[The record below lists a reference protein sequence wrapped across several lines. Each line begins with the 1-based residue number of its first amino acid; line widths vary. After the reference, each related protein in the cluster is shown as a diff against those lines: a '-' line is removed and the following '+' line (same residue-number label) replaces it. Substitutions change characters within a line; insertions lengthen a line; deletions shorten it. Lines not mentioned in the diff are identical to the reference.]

1 MKSYRDAGV
10 DMDKGDRFVDFI
22 KAIRSPAIDPG
33 IGGFSA
39 AIDVASLGMRHPV
52 LLTTTDG
59 VGTKILVAQR
69 LGKLDTVGIDLVA
82 MCVNDL
88 VVCGARPVQFLDY
101 IACGRIQE
109 DRLQALMKGIV
120 RGCELA
126 GCRLGGGETAE
137 MPDVYGPDEFDL
149 AGFAVGAVE
158 KDGSCRA
165 WPTSG
170 PATSSSASPRRVSTP
185 TACPWPARRC
195 PRASGACC
203 SSPPGS
209 TRPRCPRCA
218 PRATCW
224 PRPTSPAAAC
234 TATSRTRW
242 QRRPTAPRLA
252 ESAATSSRH
261 RLVGHPLQRPVPA
274 RKALPRAPGACCSS
288 PRESTRPRWPRC
300 APRATCWPPPT
311 SRAAACTATSS
322 GWCRAG
328 LTITFSWDWPVPEVF
343 RRIQESG
350 GVSDAEMRAVFNLGI
365 GIALV
370 THPDRVAALD
380 AAARAAGFS
389 LLRIGTLERG

>member
-1 MKSYRDAGV
+1 VKSYRDAGV

-22 KAIRSPAIDPG
+22 KAIGSPAIDPG

-39 AIDVASLGMRHPV
+39 SIDIGSLGMRNPV

-101 IACGRIQE
+101 IACGRLQE
-109 DRLQALMKGIV
+109 ERLQALMKGIV

-158 KDGSCRA
+158 KE
-165 WPTSG
+165 
-170 PATSSSASPRRVSTP
+170 
-185 TACPWPARRC
+185 
-195 PRASGACC
+195 
-203 SSPPGS
+203 
-209 TRPRCPRCA
+209 
-218 PRATCW
+218 
-224 PRPTSPAAAC
+224 
-234 TATSRTRW
+234 
-242 QRRPTAPRLA
+242 QLLPRLA
-252 ESAATSSRH
+252 AIQAGDVILGIASSGIH
-261 RLVGHPLQRPVPA
+261 SNGLSLA
-274 RKALPRAPGACCSS
+274 RKALPEREWGLLLEPTRIYAPEMAAL
-288 PRESTRPRWPRC
+288 C
-300 APRATCWPPPT
+300 ATGHVL
-311 SRAAACTATSS
+311 AAAHVTGS
-322 GWCRAG
+322 GLYGNLERVVPEG
-328 LTITFSWDWPVPEVF
+328 LRIDFTFDWPVPEVF
-343 RRIQESG
+343 RRVQEFG
-350 GVSDAEMRAVFNLGI
+350 GVSDAEMRSVFNLGI

-370 THPDRVAALD
+370 AHPGRVTVLD
-380 AAARAAGFS
+380 TAARGAGFT

>member
-1 MKSYRDAGV
+1 LKSYRDAGV

-39 AIDVASLGMRHPV
+39 AIDVAALGMRRPV

-59 VGTKILVAQR
+59 VGTKILVARR
-69 LGKLDTVGIDLVA
+69 LGRLDTIGIDLVA

-101 IACGRIQE
+101 IACGRLQE
-109 DRLQALMKGIV
+109 DRLQALMQGIV

-158 KDGSCRA
+158 KDA
-165 WPTSG
+165 
-170 PATSSSASPRRVSTP
+170 
-185 TACPWPARRC
+185 
-195 PRASGACC
+195 
-203 SSPPGS
+203 
-209 TRPRCPRCA
+209 
-218 PRATCW
+218 
-224 PRPTSPAAAC
+224 
-234 TATSRTRW
+234 
-242 QRRPTAPRLA
+242 QLPRLA
-252 ESAATSSRH
+252 DIRAGDVLLGIASSGIH
-261 RLVGHPLQRPVPA
+261 SNGLSLA
-274 RKALPRAPGACCSS
+274 RKALPESAWSLLLEPTRIYAPEMAAL
-288 PRESTRPRWPRC
+288 C
-300 APRATCWPPPT
+300 ATGHVL
-311 SRAAACTATSS
+311 AAAHITGS
-322 GWCRAG
+322 GLYGNLERVVPDG
-328 LTITFSWDWPVPEVF
+328 LKIAFTFDWPVPEVF
-343 RRIQESG
+343 RSIQDSG

-370 THPDRVAALD
+370 VHPARADALE
-380 AAARAAGFS
+380 AAARGAGFS